1 MSNIKGIMQAYKL
14 KIYLEDYEDKLYREI
29 LFNYSKSINI
39 LAFSIISIFN
49 YSLEVSCSFFD
60 EDKEYDLFFACD
72 NILISNLKLKNNQFK
87 FKANGDILIIEIIE
101 QINVHKEFIL
111 PHIIDG
117 VGNVIND
124 KEYSVL
130 NNKKFNPDKCYKKLK
145 NEFTK
150 IKNYYFIF

>member
-1 MSNIKGIMQAYKL
+1 MYT
-14 KIYLEDYEDKLYREI
+14 EI

-87 FKANGDILIIEIIE
+87 FKANDDILIIEIIE

-124 KEYSVL
+124 NDYSVL
-130 NNKKFNPDKCYKKLK
+130 NNKKFDPDKSYKKLK
-145 NEFTK
+145 KEFSK